1 MNSIEK
7 AVLSFAEVL
16 FPEKRRIELSATDFH
31 QTRTVH
37 TGPKVAFLLCKL

>member
-7 AVLSFAEVL
+7 AVLSFAVL

-31 QTRTVH
+31 QMRTVH

>member
-7 AVLSFAEVL
+7 AVLSALHQVL
-16 FPEKRRIELSATDFH
+16 FPEKGRIELSATDFH

-37 TGPKVAFLLCKL
+37 TGPKVAFL